1 MKRNVYWSKYDLH
14 VPVRNV
20 HMTLE
25 TLRVT
30 DTDPVTLG
38 WNLSKR
44 YAHLSTLVTMETWFF
59 DKAFCISAP
68 LFKKKNQQ
76 LRIPLVS
83 QTWLYMYDIC
93 LF

>member
-1 MKRNVYWSKYDLH
+1 MKVHVHWTKYDI
-14 VPVRNV
+14 PVRKV

-44 YAHLSTLVTMETWFF
+44 YTHLNTLVTMETWFF
-59 DKAFCISAP
+59 DKAFCTSAP
-68 LFKKKNQQ
+68 LLKNYQH
-76 LRIPLVS
+76 LTITEV
-83 QTWLYMYDIC
+83 
-93 LF
+93 